1 MFFRAIT
8 EIPSLIFT
16 IFYVIFEITEIPSAI
31 YLITQFNLQ
40 KFVASSPGK
49 PAPERSTTDASFQN
63 NLLYHIFSVAQQNSL
78 H

>member
-40 KFVASSPGK
+40 KALEPRR
-49 PAPERSTTDASFQN
+49 PESLPLN
-63 NLLYHIFSVAQQNSL
+63 SVQRTRTSKILAL
-78 H
+78 TLIPP